1 MLFLARKGAKTQS
14 INLNKVVSKLQAS
27 SYFCFQLQT
36 FLNMGIELVIF
47 ISAILFGIFL
57 YWRESNSNH
66 VYRFLNK
73 VVNSKELQMS
83 ADNPKGFVYR
93 QSLLPRIIFI
103 VSLVLVAALIVEFL
117 TPITVFSSYYGV
129 SAFASFAVGTLI
141 GTYLANFVIKTTEVV
156 EEKSDSIGDMVDDAV
171 EKGKDFIDDL
181 KTKEQ
186 KKEIEPEIEI
196 EAEKTSARDRLK
208 DKGLM

>member
-1 MLFLARKGAKTQS
+1 
-14 INLNKVVSKLQAS
+14 
-27 SYFCFQLQT
+27 
-36 FLNMGIELVIF
+36 MGIELVIF
-47 ISAILFGIFL
+47 IAAILFGIFL
-57 YWRESNSNH
+57 YWRESNSNS

-73 VVNSKELQMS
+73 IVNSKELQMN

-93 QSLLPRIIFI
+93 QALLPRIIFI

-117 TPITVFSSYYGV
+117 TPLAVFSSYNGI

-171 EKGKDFIDDL
+171 EKGKDFIQDL
-181 KTKEQ
+181 KTKEP
-186 KKEIEPEIEI
+186 KAVEEVKTEIKTEPEV
-196 EAEKTSARDRLK
+196 EKTSARDRLK